1 MPYGMAVVG
10 EDLAIEVAAIEE
22 AEAEAEE
29 FLHYTRESANP
40 FGSNNLI
47 QLPVRFMHKGS
58 DHEEGPAL
66 LDCGATHSFVS
77 MDRVKQ
83 HGWQV
88 AARQAIVKNGDG
100 TTQISPGTV
109 TVPIAIGPRFK
120 VEVTLRVV
128 QLDKFDVIIGMDLIR
143 QYRIKWDWD
152 PFRITA
158 VTPPTST
165 KSSSRVQLPVCFLS
179 RRDAHGRDISSYH
192 CDRFCLEA
200 TLREHEALKTE
211 WTDVLM
217 VDFSDGAALSYPMLV
232 KELFD
237 FANSSSSAEEFM
249 LFSKDL
255 LAGLE
260 KQP

>member
-1 MPYGMAVVG
+1 MPYGMAAVC
-10 EDLAIEVAAIEE
+10 EDTAIEVAAIKE

-29 FLHYTRESANP
+29 FLHYTRESVNP

-47 QLPVRFMHKGS
+47 QLPVRFMQQGN

-88 AARQAIVKNGDG
+88 TARQATVKNGDG
-100 TTQISPGTV
+100 TTQLSPGTV

-120 VEVTLRVV
+120 VRVTLHVV
-128 QLDKFDVIIGMDLIR
+128 QLDKFDVIVGMDLIQ

-158 VTPPTST
+158 VTPSTST
-165 KSSSRVQLPVCFLS
+165 KSSSRVQLPVCFL
-179 RRDAHGRDISSYH
+179 
-192 CDRFCLEA
+192 
-200 TLREHEALKTE
+200 
-211 WTDVLM
+211 
-217 VDFSDGAALSYPMLV
+217 
-232 KELFD
+232 
-237 FANSSSSAEEFM
+237 ANNEYW
-249 LFSKDL
+249 KV
-255 LAGLE
+255 
-260 KQP
+260 